1 MESQTSRDKQILPK
15 HVAIIMDGNGRW
27 AKARGMPRAMGHKRG
42 VENVR
47 IVVESSVEL
56 GIEFLTL
63 FGFSS
68 ENWKRTP
75 DEIFDLMS
83 LLKLYLSQEIKE
95 LNSRGIRLRV
105 IGDRGKLDPEIVR
118 LIETSEQL
126 TKTNGVLTLT
136 LALSYGGRRAIAL
149 AAKDI
154 AQQARLGKI
163 KVEDICESIFES
175 ALETSEIPHP
185 DLVIRTSGEK
195 RISNFLLWECAY
207 SEFIFT
213 DTLWPDFSREDLAIA
228 VREYCRRDRR
238 FGAA

>member
-1 MESQTSRDKQILPK
+1 MELQTSIDKEICPK

-47 IVVESSVEL
+47 IVVESSMRL
-56 GIEFLTL
+56 GIRFLTL

-75 DEIFDLMS
+75 GEILDLML
-83 LLKLYLSQEIKE
+83 LLKIYLSEEIKE
-95 LNSRGIRLRV
+95 LNERGIRFRV
-105 IGDRGKLDPEIVR
+105 IGDRMKLDPEIVQ
-118 LIETSEQL
+118 LIERSEQL
-126 TKTNGVLTLT
+126 TKSNVTLTLT

-149 AAKDI
+149 AARDI
-154 AQQARLGKI
+154 AQQACLGKI
-163 KVEDICESIFES
+163 KIEDICENVFET
-175 ALETSEIPHP
+175 ALETCEIPHP

-207 SEFIFT
+207 SEFVFT
-213 DTLWPDFSREDLAIA
+213 DTLWPDFSKDDLAMAIK
-228 VREYCRRDRR
+228 EYCSRDRR